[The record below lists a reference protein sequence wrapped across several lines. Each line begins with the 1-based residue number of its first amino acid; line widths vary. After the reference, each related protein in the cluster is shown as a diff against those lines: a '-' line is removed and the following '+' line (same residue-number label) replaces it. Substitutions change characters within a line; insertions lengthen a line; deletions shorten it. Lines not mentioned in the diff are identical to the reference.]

1 MAFLIETKSRQDTME
16 AGMLESE
23 RDENEADNGVEGE
36 NRQPDGEE
44 ARKDSRLF
52 IKVKNFNM
60 FIDDAAKGVTDAEF
74 KIWMVIFRF
83 ANNGV
88 ARVSKKTIA
97 ERAGKSERQV
107 ARNIAGLIEKGLVVI
122 LDRHDGYKRRGNK
135 YWLGIKP
142 LPKASKTRRAKTTVD
157 PDLTA
162 PATNS
167 SGSAGKPDPA
177 IEFFSRKPK

>member
-1 MAFLIETKSRQDTME
+1 MIEMGCGQHEMATGMNSKPDETET
-16 AGMLESE
+16 E
-23 RDENEADNGVEGE
+23 RDSSEPGG
-36 NRQPDGEE
+36 GK
-44 ARKDSRLF
+44 AREDSRLYK
-52 IKVKNFNM
+52 KVTDFNE

-74 KIWMVIFRF
+74 KVWMVIFRF

-157 PDLTA
+157 PDPTA

-167 SGSAGKPDPA
+167 SGSAGRADSA